1 MFDISTTADQQQCP
15 ISLLFV
21 GCYQAVLRCGRLPR
35 YRTKRWCSDKLK
47 FQGTVF
53 RVASSW
59 HSREDVRSKS
69 CVSGDFPVQ
78 LATRLPDWSA
88 GGLLRNSAARLS
100 VCRVVFQ
107 IFPIFVA
114 RILARI
120 SRGCY
125 EENCCRGIPAIV
137 RDMRTVGRRD
147 YCSRGAKLHIFNIPV
162 CKIRDRRILDPGRLQ
177 HAGS

>member
-114 RILARI
+114 RMLRGKLLPWNSSYSARHAN
-120 SRGCY
+120 R
-125 EENCCRGIPAIV
+125 
-137 RDMRTVGRRD
+137 RTQRLLQPRRKTPHFQ
-147 YCSRGAKLHIFNIPV
+147 YPSL
-162 CKIRDRRILDPGRLQ
+162 
-177 HAGS
+177 